1 MYRLSEV
8 LPMRLFPPLN
18 GRALLV
24 LATTAALA
32 ACGSSDTTEDAG
44 GSELVTSVDPGDVS
58 VERPATDPAIPPRVA
73 EACTADKSPVI
84 KQIQDRGYL
93 NWATGMSPPFSFKS
107 DGDFAGVE
115 PDNAAELGHILGVEP
130 RIAEFSYDVMP
141 PAITSG
147 KADIIGAQLFNTPAR
162 AAVIAFTEPYYVS
175 GQLFY
180 VLEDSPYQTIADLN
194 TPDNRFIFGTG
205 NAQGDVAKEVIPLAV
220 TQDAPLQGQVLLYN
234 FMATGRA
241 DSSMTEGGLK
251 ALLLSKYTNP
261 KLAAIGNN
269 GRVTTPLPSEEDLV
283 NPFDVAFGYNKD
295 DPGFGACLNAW
306 VADMNQT
313 GRIQQRIEYWT
324 EAIESE

>member
-1 MYRLSEV
+1 MRLSRTIGRS
-8 LPMRLFPPLN
+8 LP
-18 GRALLV
+18 AII
-24 LATTAALA
+24 LAATLT
-32 ACGSSDTTEDAG
+32 ACGSSSSPAPDSG
-44 GSELVTSVDPGDVS
+44 GGELVESVDPGAVS
-58 VERPATDPAIPPRVA
+58 VEQPSTDPAIAPAVA
-73 EACTADKSPVI
+73 EACTAEKSPLI

-115 PDNAAELGHILGVEP
+115 PDNAAELGHILKVEP

-162 AAVIAFTEPYYVS
+162 AEVIAFTDPYFLS

-180 VLEDSPYQTIADLN
+180 VLEDSPFQTIEDLN
-194 TPDNRFIFGTG
+194 TPDNKFIFGTG
-205 NAQGDVAKEVIPLAV
+205 NAQGDVAKEVIPLAPR
-220 TQDAPLQGQVLLYN
+220 QDAPLQGQVMLYN

-269 GRVTTPLPSEEDLV
+269 GRVTTPLPTEADLV
-283 NPFDVAFGYNKD
+283 NPFDVAFGYSKG

-306 VADMNQT
+306 VADMNET

-324 EAIESE
+324 EAIEGE

>member
-1 MYRLSEV
+1 MRLSS
-8 LPMRLFPPLN
+8 LAPLC
-18 GRALLV
+18 GRAV
-24 LATTAALA
+24 LAIVLTTAAT
-32 ACGSSDTTEDAG
+32 ACGSSSESPDSAG
-44 GSELVTSVDPGDVS
+44 GELVTSVDPGQS
-58 VERPATDPAIPPRVA
+58 SLERPATDPEITPAIA
-73 EACTADKSPVI
+73 EACTAEKSPLI

-107 DGDFAGVE
+107 DGEIVGVE
-115 PDNAAELGHILGVEP
+115 SDNAAELGHILGVEP
-130 RIAEFSYDVMP
+130 RVAEYSYDVMP

-162 AAVIAFTEPYYVS
+162 AAVIDFTEPYFVS

-180 VLEDSPYQTIADLN
+180 VLEDSPFQTIADLN
-194 TPDNRFIFGTG
+194 TPENKFIYGTG
-205 NAQGDVAKEVIPLAV
+205 NAQGDVAKEVIPQAP

-234 FMATGRA
+234 FIATGRA

-269 GRVTTPLPSEEDLV
+269 GRVTTPLPTEADLV
-283 NPFDVAFGYNKD
+283 NPFDVAFGYSKG
-295 DPGFGACLNAW
+295 DPAFGACLNAW
-306 VADMNQT
+306 VADMNES

-324 EAIESE
+324 EAIESD